1 MTGGYVTSNQSPRTM
16 PNAAFAQLMKAVLD
30 KGAPFRFE
38 AGGYS
43 MAPFI
48 RHGDII
54 TVAPSSS
61 PSRFR
66 RGDVAAFMSP
76 ETGKLTVHRII
87 RFSPRRGY
95 LIKGDNTPAPDGR
108 VEQSAII
115 GRVVRVE
122 HRGKRVRIGLGP
134 ERALLAFLS
143 RIGLLPPLVQFLWRL
158 SRPLGIRSKP

>member
-1 MTGGYVTSNQSPRTM
+1 
-16 PNAAFAQLMKAVLD
+16 MKAVLD

-38 AGGYS
+38 AGGFS
-43 MAPFI
+43 MSPFI

-54 TVAPSSS
+54 TVAPS

-66 RGDVAAFMSP
+66 SGDVIAFMSP

-87 RFSPRRGY
+87 RLSTHRGD

-122 HRGKRVRIGLGP
+122 HRGKRVRLGLGP

-143 RIGLLPPLVQFLWRL
+143 RIGLLPPLVRFLWRL
-158 SRPLGIRSKP
+158 SRLFLRRPRP

>member
-1 MTGGYVTSNQSPRTM
+1 MTGGYVTSNQSSRSM

-43 MAPFI
+43 MSPFI
-48 RHGDII
+48 RHGDLI
-54 TVAPSSS
+54 TVGPS
-61 PSRFR
+61 PSLFR
-66 RGDVAAFMSP
+66 RGDVIAFMSP

-87 RFSPRRGY
+87 RVSPCRGY

-108 VEQSAII
+108 VKQSAII
-115 GRVVRVE
+115 GRVIRVE

-143 RIGLLPPLVQFLWRL
+143 RIGLLPSLVRFLWRL
-158 SRPLGIRSKP
+158 SRLIGIRSKP